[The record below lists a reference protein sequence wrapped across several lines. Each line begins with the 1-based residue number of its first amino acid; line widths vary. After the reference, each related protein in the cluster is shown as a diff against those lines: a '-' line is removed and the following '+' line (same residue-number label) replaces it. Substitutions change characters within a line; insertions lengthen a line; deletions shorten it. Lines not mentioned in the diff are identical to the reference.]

1 MYSRQVMK
9 SVVTLAL
16 CVMPCAN
23 VGCGEDPVSVCP
35 SSDPS
40 CAPEVEILES
50 TPSRHSAAQLLIPQE
65 QSTKLRLRITKRYPE
80 QKQSPYP
87 VWLMDA
93 KTPANS
99 RNLGNAQY
107 VEEYAEGGGVFQIAV
122 GKTSPV
128 FAPLGRYVM
137 RVGKPETSE
146 VPEASGA
153 SAPQVTVIKRTI
165 GYASPTVLEQV
176 GQTRS
181 LFPAANQLG
190 FVGNDVIAF
199 ASGWNGLDLESLK
212 LRRYR
217 WGGSILSEVL
227 VTGLFAQTWGPDV
240 RVGLGAEQVLLARPM
255 VMPVLSKCPLAAM
268 ASGNCTPVAGST
280 LAGDAKALAVASDG
294 NWAASVDKDGKLFCA
309 NLSGVFQWQGIAS
322 SATKPFY
329 AMAFGDVNGDQ
340 TPDLVGVWQDGSGAE
355 VRVFLGT
362 GSGFIES
369 ADHSRSLSGIGTMP
383 VSAVAVG
390 DLDTDGYADLV
401 VARGLTV
408 TVYQNLF
415 GSLGAVWQST
425 LDSKQAGPKIGA
437 LAVGRLTGT
446 DANQSLDIVA
456 ASNTPY
462 DRMDSLGVSNLYLHV
477 FRPMQVQ

>member
-1 MYSRQVMK
+1 MYSRQVMR

-16 CVMPCAN
+16 FVMPCAN

-40 CAPEVEILES
+40 CVPEVEVLES

-87 VWLMDA
+87 VWLMDP

-107 VEEYAEGGGVFQIAV
+107 VEEHSTGGGIFEITV
-122 GKTSPV
+122 GKMSAV
-128 FAPLGRYVM
+128 FAPVGRYVM

-146 VPEASGA
+146 VPEAGGS

-176 GQTRS
+176 GQTRYQYPEVS
-181 LFPAANQLG
+181 QLG
-190 FVGNDVIAF
+190 FVGNDVTMF
-199 ASGWNGLDLESLK
+199 AGGWDGSDQPKQK
-212 LRRYR
+212 LRRFQ
-217 WGGSILSEVL
+217 WAGSALMDVAL
-227 VTGLFAQTWGPDV
+227 PGLFGSVFGTEV

-255 VMPVLSKCPLAAM
+255 SAQVLSQCALTAASPSDCKAFPM
-268 ASGNCTPVAGST
+268 SSLPQDS
-280 LAGDAKALAVASDG
+280 KALAVSVDG
-294 NWAASVDKDGKLFCA
+294 KWAAYVDKDGKLFSA
-309 NLSGVFQWQGIAS
+309 SLSGGFQWQGIAS
-322 SATKPFY
+322 SVTKPFY

-340 TPDLVGVWQDGSGAE
+340 KPDLVGVWQDGSGAE
-355 VRVFLGT
+355 VRAFLGT

-369 ADHSRSLSGIGTMP
+369 SDSGRSLSGIGTMP

-390 DLDTDGYADLV
+390 DLDTDGYADVV

-408 TVYQNLF
+408 TVYQNLY

-437 LAVGRLTGT
+437 LAVGRLTVT
-446 DANQSLDIVA
+446 DSNQSLDIVA
-456 ASNTPY
+456 ASDTPY
-462 DRMDSLGVSNLYLHV
+462 DVMEKRNLYLHV
-477 FRPMQVQ
+477 FRPMQAQ

>member
-1 MYSRQVMK
+1 MYSRQVMR

-16 CVMPCAN
+16 FVMPCAN

-40 CAPEVEILES
+40 CVPEVEVLES

-87 VWLMDA
+87 VWLMDP

-107 VEEYAEGGGVFQIAV
+107 VEEHSTGGGIFEITV
-122 GKTSPV
+122 GKMSAV
-128 FAPLGRYVM
+128 FAPVGRYVM

-146 VPEASGA
+146 VPEAGGS

-176 GQTRS
+176 GQTRYQYPEVS
-181 LFPAANQLG
+181 QLG
-190 FVGNDVIAF
+190 FVGNDVTMF
-199 ASGWNGLDLESLK
+199 AGGWDGSDQPKQK
-212 LRRYR
+212 LRRFQ
-217 WGGSILSEVL
+217 WAGSALMDVAL
-227 VTGLFAQTWGPDV
+227 PGLFGSVFGTEV

-280 LAGDAKALAVASDG
+280 LASDSKVLAVASDG
-294 NWAASVDKDGKLFCA
+294 NWAAYVDKDGKLFSA
-309 NLSGVFQWQGIAS
+309 SLSGGFQWQGIAS
-322 SATKPFY
+322 SVTKPFY

-340 TPDLVGVWQDGSGAE
+340 KPDLVGVWQDGSGAE
-355 VRVFLGT
+355 VRAFLGT

-369 ADHSRSLSGIGTMP
+369 SDSGRSLSGIGTMP

-390 DLDTDGYADLV
+390 DLDTDGYADVV

-408 TVYQNLF
+408 TVYQNLY

-437 LAVGRLTGT
+437 LAVGRLTVT
-446 DANQSLDIVA
+446 DSNQSLDIVA

-462 DRMDSLGVSNLYLHV
+462 DRTDSLGVSNLYLHV
-477 FRPMQVQ
+477 FRPMQAQ